1 MKTITLIISIA
12 IASFSVTTSYAQD
25 KGATTE
31 KASYKLASFGVRGNC
46 GMCKAT
52 IEKAAN
58 AVDGVRS
65 AVWNKDA
72 KQVIVSYDP
81 AKTSLDKIHA
91 AIANSGYDTEK
102 VTASKKAYNGLAGC
116 CQYDRKQKMNQKLKK
131 ESGGHD
137 HGGHDHSGHQH

>member
-1 MKTITLIISIA
+1 MKVITLIVSMA
-12 IASFSVTTSYAQD
+12 LTTLATTVSFGQD
-25 KGATTE
+25 TKTE

-58 AVDGVRS
+58 SVDGVRS

-81 AKTSLDKIHA
+81 AKASLDKIHQ
-91 AIANSGYDTEK
+91 AIAKSGYDTDK
-102 VTASKKAYNGLAGC
+102 VTAGKKAYNGLAGC
-116 CQYDRKQKMNQKLKK
+116 CQYDREQKMSQKIKK
-131 ESGGHD
+131 SEDGHD
-137 HGGHDHSGHQH
+137 HGDHDHSGHQH